1 MRRALGQRQDRGDGR
16 IGLAGDERPRGREV
30 RQDHRVCAHVRVME
44 QAVRP
49 LGVLIGHLALGIVRM
64 RGCAQV
70 RYAVLQTMQ
79 LPELG
84 QDRMGQHRRHD
95 QPQRAQGEPGSGMGG
110 QKAHAEV
117 PGCTNGPTIP
127 NPVAHA
133 KRCYTLTLQRDD
145 SFLNC
150 VIV

>member
-30 RQDHRVCAHVRVME
+30 RQDHRVCAHVRMME
-44 QAVRP
+44 QAVRAF
-49 LGVLIGHLALGIVRM
+49 GVFTGHIAAGVVR
-64 RGCAQV
+64 
-70 RYAVLQTMQ
+70 VLSGAEMSGLVLKAMQ